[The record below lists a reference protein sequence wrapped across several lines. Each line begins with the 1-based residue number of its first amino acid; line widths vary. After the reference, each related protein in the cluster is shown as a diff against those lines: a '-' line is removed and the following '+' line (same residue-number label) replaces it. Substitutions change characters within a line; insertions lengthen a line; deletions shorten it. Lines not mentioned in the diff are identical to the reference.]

1 MDRKTVLVT
10 GASRGLGRSF
20 VHDLANRGFDV
31 WGGVRTEADAD
42 DMRQASEGA
51 VRPVHLDVT
60 KADDIEAAALSLES
74 ATEGRGLWGLVN
86 NAGVAHFG
94 PLEEM
99 TVEEFRWNFDINV
112 TAPFALTNRLLPLL
126 RRARG
131 RIVNV
136 SSINAFIPF
145 PICGA
150 YNATKAALD
159 HMSDTLRLELEP
171 WGIGVS
177 VVQPG
182 VTASDI
188 RREGI
193 AAWTAR
199 RADLSP
205 EVATLY
211 EDLHAKTVPLVEG
224 LEGGAANHDD
234 VTAAVAD
241 ALTSDSPKRTYL
253 AGPDTADFAAL
264 GALPADERDAALR
277 GMFS

>member
-1 MDRKTVLVT
+1 
-10 GASRGLGRSF
+10 
-20 VHDLANRGFDV
+20 
-31 WGGVRTEADAD
+31 
-42 DMRQASEGA
+42 
-51 VRPVHLDVT
+51 
-60 KADDIEAAALSLES
+60 
-74 ATEGRGLWGLVN
+74 
-86 NAGVAHFG
+86 
-94 PLEEM
+94 
-99 TVEEFRWNFDINV
+99 
-112 TAPFALTNRLLPLL
+112 
-126 RRARG
+126 
-131 RIVNV
+131 VNV